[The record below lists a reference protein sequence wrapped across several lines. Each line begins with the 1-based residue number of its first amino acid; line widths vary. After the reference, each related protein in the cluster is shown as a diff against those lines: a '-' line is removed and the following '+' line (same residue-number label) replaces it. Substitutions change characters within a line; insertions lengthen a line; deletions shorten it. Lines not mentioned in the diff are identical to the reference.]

1 MRPVIGISM
10 NHGPLDRHPLHYDL
24 SSLYPAAIE
33 KAGGL
38 PLLLPH
44 THDPALRTEML
55 AQLHG
60 LLIPGGDDI
69 DPALFGQPAHHST
82 IKMDAAR
89 QAFDLAMLSL
99 AEQRGMPVLGI
110 CLGCQ
115 LMNVQRGGTLH
126 QSIADLGRHGNVSH
140 KPNADG
146 SEGNDAHHPVKIAGG
161 SGLAKIFRTNELN
174 VNSRHRQAID
184 RVGYGLLASAVSP
197 DDLIEALEDITLDF
211 WIGVQ
216 WHAEGLTDDTN
227 SKLFAAFIAASA
239 EFSRNA
245 GIGTD
250 SSL

>member
-10 NHGPLDRHPLHYDL
+10 DHGPLTATPLHYDL

-38 PLLLPH
+38 PLLLPY
-44 THDPALRTEML
+44 THDAALRMEML
-55 AQLHG
+55 SHVHG

-69 DPALFGQPAHHST
+69 DPAVYGQSLHATT
-82 IKMDAAR
+82 IKMDAGR
-89 QAFDLAMLSL
+89 QAFDLAMLSM
-99 AEQRGMPVLGI
+99 AEQRGMPMLGI

-126 QSIADLGRHGNVSH
+126 QSIGDLAAANAVEH
-140 KPNADG
+140 KGSADG
-146 SEGNDAHHPVKIAGG
+146 TDRRDAWHSVKIAGG
-161 SGLAKIFRTNELN
+161 SGLGKIYKTDQLQ
-174 VNSRHRQAID
+174 VNSRHRQAIG
-184 RVGYGLLASAVSP
+184 RIGYGLLASATSP
-197 DDLIEALEDITLDF
+197 DDLVEAVEDITLDF

-216 WHAEGLTDDTN
+216 WHAEGLSDEPHLR
-227 SKLFAAFIAASA
+227 LFSAFVSAAE

-250 SSL
+250 SSI

>member
-10 NHGPLDRHPLHYDL
+10 DHGPLTVTPLHYDL
-24 SSLYPAAIE
+24 SNLYPAAIE

-38 PLLLPH
+38 PLLLPY
-44 THDPALRTEML
+44 TPDAALRTEML
-55 AQLHG
+55 SHLHG

-69 DPALFGQPAHHST
+69 DPSVYGQPPHPTT

-89 QAFDLAMLSL
+89 QAFDLAMLSM

-126 QSIADLGRHGNVSH
+126 QSIADLAAAKTIEH
-140 KPNADG
+140 KG
-146 SEGNDAHHPVKIAGG
+146 SGEDSERRDVWHSVKVAGG
-161 SGLAKIFRTNELN
+161 SGLGKIYKTDTLQ
-174 VNSRHRQAID
+174 VNSRHRQAIG
-184 RVGYGLLASAVSP
+184 RIGYGLLASATSP
-197 DDLIEALEDITLDF
+197 DDLVEAVEDITLDF

-216 WHAEGLTDDTN
+216 WHAEGLSDEPH
-227 SKLFAAFIAASA
+227 SRLFSAFVTAAE

-250 SSL
+250 SSI

>member
-10 NHGPLDRHPLHYDL
+10 DHGPVEASPLHYDL

-38 PLLLPH
+38 PLLLPY
-44 THDPALRTEML
+44 THDPALRMEML
-55 AQLHG
+55 SQVHG

-69 DPALFGQPAHHST
+69 DPVVYGQPLHAT
-82 IKMDAAR
+82 TRKMDTNR
-89 QAFDLAMLSL
+89 QAFDLAMLSM

-115 LMNVQRGGTLH
+115 LMNIQRGGTLH
-126 QSIADLGRHGNVSH
+126 QSISELVGKNVIQH
-140 KPNADG
+140 KASGQG
-146 SEGNDAHHPVKIAGG
+146 SESSDVWHSVKIAGG
-161 SGLAKIFRTNELN
+161 SGLGKIYKADELQ
-174 VNSRHRQAID
+174 VNSRHRQAIG
-184 RVGYGLLASAVSP
+184 RIGYGLLASASSP
-197 DDLIEALEDITLDF
+197 DDLVEAVEDITLDF

-216 WHAEGLTDDTN
+216 WHAEGLGDEPH
-227 SKLFAAFIAASA
+227 SRLFTAFVAAAD

-250 SSL
+250 SSI

>member
-10 NHGPLDRHPLHYDL
+10 DHGPVQADPLHYDL
-24 SSLYPAAIE
+24 SNLYPAAIE

-38 PLLLPH
+38 PVLLPY
-44 THDPALRTEML
+44 TADAALRTEIL
-55 AQLHG
+55 AHLHG

-69 DPALFGQPAHHST
+69 DPSVYGQPLHATT
-82 IKMDAAR
+82 IKMDAHR
-89 QAFDLAMLSL
+89 QAFDLAMLSM

-126 QSIADLGRHGNVSH
+126 QSIAELTTTTAVAH
-140 KPNADG
+140 KG
-146 SEGNDAHHPVKIAGG
+146 SSDESERRDAWHRVKIAGG
-161 SGLAKIFRTNELN
+161 SGLGKIYRTDALD
-174 VNSRHRQAID
+174 VNSRHRQAIG
-184 RVGYGLLASAVSP
+184 RIGYGLLASATSP
-197 DDLIEALEDITLDF
+197 DDLVEAVEDITLDF

-216 WHAEGLTDDTN
+216 WHAEGLSDEPHGR
-227 SKLFAAFIAASA
+227 LFKAFVTAAE

-250 SSL
+250 SSI